1 MADQTLPVIT
11 ISRQYGAG
19 GRSVAKKLSERLG
32 IPYYDVDF
40 VRLTSKIS
48 GYSEEEVRREGE
60 DLGGMAKFINHFLT
74 TASFSNPYDE
84 IFQAQKAVILGLAEK
99 PCIIVGRCS
108 NFILREAKIP
118 SFDVF
123 LSGSREFRLKR
134 AAELHR
140 ADPLK
145 PGYAQAALG
154 AGWSQALSPK
164 LVQKVF
170 EDLLRQG
177 KLIQAGDVLCLP
189 GHEVILD
196 ESQQKLREA
205 MLGAFRK
212 GGLTPP
218 NLSDVI
224 AAAGSTEKAAA
235 ALLRVLVRDKEIYRV
250 SDSLYY
256 SKEAVEEIRGKVT
269 EWFKTH
275 DDLSVAGM
283 KELLGLSRKFII
295 PLLEFLDQEKITVR
309 IGDKRQLRSR

>member
-1 MADQTLPVIT
+1 
-11 ISRQYGAG
+11 
-19 GRSVAKKLSERLG
+19 
-32 IPYYDVDF
+32 
-40 VRLTSKIS
+40 
-48 GYSEEEVRREGE
+48 
-60 DLGGMAKFINHFLT
+60 
-74 TASFSNPYDE
+74 
-84 IFQAQKAVILGLAEK
+84 
-99 PCIIVGRCS
+99 
-108 NFILREAKIP
+108 
-118 SFDVF
+118 
-123 LSGSREFRLKR
+123 
-134 AAELHR
+134 
-140 ADPLK
+140 
-145 PGYAQAALG
+145 
-154 AGWSQALSPK
+154 
-164 LVQKVF
+164 
-170 EDLLRQG
+170 LLRQG

-224 AAAGSTEKAAA
+224 AAAGSTGKAAA